1 VPFDVPKDAGRKAA
15 RAARAA
21 LATRIV
27 DLIQRNDP
35 ELLARGTEVGLVS
48 RAYLEDPG
56 NVRISEASPFE
67 VLERTLAG
75 VVDRR
80 PSLLANLGL
89 TAIQVL
95 ASGAEDDEGR
105 PRSSMVVL
113 FSDLEGFT
121 RFTATHGDEAAAHLL
136 TEHYRTAGSIVR
148 SRGGRVRK
156 RLGDGLLVSFTEPVA
171 AVLAAVELVE
181 AGPDPLRVRVGVH
194 QGDVVVEGGEVLG
207 HVVNVTARITEEANG
222 GQILVSDAVR
232 ADLDDDLRGVTIR
245 PAGKRRLAGI
255 DEKVAVFEALR
266 RA

>member
-1 VPFDVPKDAGRKAA
+1 MPFDASRETGRKAA
-15 RAARAA
+15 KAARAI

-35 ELLARGTEVGLVS
+35 ELLARGTEVGLIS
-48 RAYLEDPG
+48 REYLEDPG
-56 NVRISEASPFE
+56 KVRISEASPFE

-95 ASGAEDDEGR
+95 SSGAEDDEGR
-105 PRSSMVVL
+105 PRSSMVIM

-121 RFTATHGDEAAAHLL
+121 RFTSVHGDEAAAHLL
-136 TEHYRTAGSIVR
+136 TEHYRIAGSIVR

-156 RLGDGLLVSFTEPVA
+156 RLGDGLLVSFPDPLA

-181 AGPDPLRVRVGVH
+181 AGPDPLRVRVGIH
-194 QGDVVVEGGEVLG
+194 QGEVVTEGGEVLG
-207 HVVNVTARITEEANG
+207 HVVNVTARVTEHAKG
-222 GQILVSDAVR
+222 GQVLLTEDVK
-232 ADLDDDLRGVTIR
+232 ADLGDDLRGVSVKA
-245 PAGKRRLAGI
+245 AGRRQLDGI
-255 DEKVAVFEALR
+255 DGKIAVFEATST
-266 RA
+266 